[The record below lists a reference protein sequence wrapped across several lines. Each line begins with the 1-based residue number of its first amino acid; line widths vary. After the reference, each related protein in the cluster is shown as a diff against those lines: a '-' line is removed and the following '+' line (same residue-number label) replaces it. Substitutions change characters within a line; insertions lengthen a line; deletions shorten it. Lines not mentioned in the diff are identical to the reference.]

1 MEVETSY
8 MEQDIGDYVSD
19 NESHFS
25 DPGDFKMDDTPPD
38 DWTMYKRTQ
47 KKIKY
52 EKNPPLRQKQ
62 KRRLLRKLY
71 VCILTYTC
79 Y

>member
-1 MEVETSY
+1 MELESSC
-8 MEQDIGDYVSD
+8 MEEDNIDYITD
-19 NESHFS
+19 NDSNFS
-25 DPGDFKMDDTPPD
+25 DPGDFLMDDSPPD

-52 EKNPPLRQKQ
+52 EKNPPLRHKQ

-71 VCILTYTC
+71 VS
-79 Y
+79 